1 MEGNGREAFIE
12 RKKTKVQ
19 SKDKTGFYNID
30 TKDLKAAREEKVKTY
45 LQVSLFSF
53 SAEGE
58 IKPSERCCQG
68 LAAHLPLHLVFF
80 PLLFPHNN
88 TRMQERNSLYLLR
101 FFYSASCVFLLF
113 YAFFSLRFHHPF

>member
-1 MEGNGREAFIE
+1 MFPHAPEKGKKGKETANSNVNKRLSSKSWKGTEEKHSLYGKKR

-68 LAAHLPLHLVFF
+68 LAANLPLRC
-80 PLLFPHNN
+80 LFSPP
-88 TRMQERNSLYLLR
+88 
-101 FFYSASCVFLLF
+101 
-113 YAFFSLRFHHPF
+113 FSSQ

>member
-1 MEGNGREAFIE
+1 MFPHAPEKGKKGKETANSNVNKMEEKHSLYGKKR

-53 SAEGE
+53 SAKGE

-68 LAAHLPLHLVFF
+68 LAANLPLRC
-80 PLLFPHNN
+80 LFSPP
-88 TRMQERNSLYLLR
+88 
-101 FFYSASCVFLLF
+101 
-113 YAFFSLRFHHPF
+113 FSSQ